1 VNRKESAI
9 HPPVAI
15 ALDFATLDD
24 AKRTIDLLA
33 GRVQIFKVGLQL
45 FTAAGPAAVDAVH
58 AAGREVFLDLKA
70 HDIPNTVAGCVRS
83 AAGLGVRFLTIHGA
97 GGRAMVR
104 AAVEAT
110 VDAIPQLLVVSVLT
124 SLDEQSMQAT
134 GIGRGLSEQVDAM
147 AALAVDE
154 GAPGLVCGSAEIARI
169 RAAHPDLFLLVPGM
183 RPAWATAGDQKR
195 TGTPAQ
201 AVADGADLIVLGR
214 AVTAADDP
222 GDAMDRVLDEL
233 QPGGFGGSP
242 PDHPG
247 GFGGSPPDHEGVSV

>member
-1 VNRKESAI
+1 MSTRKPI
-9 HPPVAI
+9 DPPVAI
-15 ALDFATLDD
+15 ALDYANLDD

-33 GRVQIFKVGLQL
+33 DRVQVFKVGLQL
-45 FTAAGPAAVDAVH
+45 FTAAGPAAVDAVR
-58 AAGREVFLDLKA
+58 AAGRSVFLDVKA

-97 GGRAMVR
+97 GGRAMVQ
-104 AAVEAT
+104 AAVGAT
-110 VDAIPQLLVVSVLT
+110 HDGRPQLLVVSVLT
-124 SLDEQSMQAT
+124 SLDEPSMQAT
-134 GIGRGLSEQVDAM
+134 GIARGLSEQVDAM
-147 AALAVDE
+147 AALAVEE
-154 GAPGLVCGSAEIARI
+154 GASGLVCASSEIARV

-183 RPAWATAGDQKR
+183 RPAWAATGDQKR

-222 GDAMDRVLDEL
+222 GAAMDRVLFEL

-242 PDHPG
+242 PDVQ
-247 GFGGSPPDHEGVSV
+247 GVSV

>member
-1 VNRKESAI
+1 MSAREPI

-15 ALDFATLDD
+15 ALDFATLDE
-24 AKRTIDLLA
+24 AKRTVDRL
-33 GRVQIFKVGLQL
+33 GDRVQIFKVGLQL
-45 FTAAGPAAVDAVH
+45 FTAAGPAAVEAVH

-104 AAVEAT
+104 AAVDAT
-110 VDAIPQLLVVSVLT
+110 VDTKPQLLVVSVLT
-124 SLDEQSMQAT
+124 SLDAQSMQAT

-147 AALAVDE
+147 AALAVE
-154 GAPGLVCGSAEIARI
+154 ERVPGLVCGSAEVARV
-169 RAAHPDLFLLVPGM
+169 RAAHADLFLLVPGM
-183 RPAWATAGDQKR
+183 RPAWAATGDQKR
-195 TGTPAQ
+195 TGTPAR

-222 GDAMDRVLDEL
+222 GAAMDRVLDEL
-233 QPGGFGGSP
+233 RPGGYGGAPS
-242 PDHPG
+242 DRK
-247 GFGGSPPDHEGVSV
+247 GVPA